1 MIFILFMI
9 FLLSCESFFPKI
21 KHKSYRYTILHNKQ
35 KSIYKYHNISNY
47 FDNHPQLQD
56 KKILSIYPAG
66 LKGFYQMGITTYMKK
81 NMDLD
86 SFIFN
91 GASAGAWNSLLLS
104 YKGNIDIFKEMILS
118 IDYESS
124 ASIFEMQKRFK
135 KKIIEKFSSDDF
147 ELDKIYISVT
157 VLDNFQ
163 FKTFTYTDFENLED
177 ALDCI
182 IASSNIPFITGKLI
196 YIYRNKLCF
205 DGGFKP
211 NPFIYNQ
218 NPNISIYPFPNNKNN
233 ILIDNSERLENYNE
247 FQINNKIIHDLF
259 YKGFYEA
266 KKMKQVILNKLQIS

>member
-1 MIFILFMI
+1 M
-9 FLLSCESFFPKI
+9 
-21 KHKSYRYTILHNKQ
+21 
-35 KSIYKYHNISNY
+35 
-47 FDNHPQLQD
+47 
-56 KKILSIYPAG
+56 
-66 LKGFYQMGITTYMKK
+66 
-81 NMDLD
+81 
-86 SFIFN
+86 
-91 GASAGAWNSLLLS
+91 
-104 YKGNIDIFKEMILS
+104 
-118 IDYESS
+118 
-124 ASIFEMQKRFK
+124 
-135 KKIIEKFSSDDF
+135 
-147 ELDKIYISVT
+147 T

-177 ALDCI
+177 AIDCI